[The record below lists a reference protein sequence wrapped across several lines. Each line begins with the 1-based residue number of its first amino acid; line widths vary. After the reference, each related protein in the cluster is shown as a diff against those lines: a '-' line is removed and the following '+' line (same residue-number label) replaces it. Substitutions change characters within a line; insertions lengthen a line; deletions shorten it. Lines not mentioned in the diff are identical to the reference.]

1 MIETTPSPIAAG
13 YALLLLVGLP
23 VLAAVDARRGVELDE
38 AAHYRQALY
47 VSVAVSLLVIAGI
60 TGGVA
65 VWQGVGSSD
74 VGWFVDDAGVELL
87 WAAGTAAAG
96 LVMVWGVTFG
106 ARSVGLNESPVARL
120 LMPEDGVEKGAF
132 LLLSGVAAV
141 CEEYVFRGF
150 LLWALVGWTGSP
162 WFAAAVVSLSFG
174 LAHGYQ
180 KLAGVIRAGT
190 LGMLLAVPT
199 ILTGSLFPA
208 IVAHFWINAAVGMGG
223 WRYLLTEFDDDSL
236 ET

>member
-1 MIETTPSPIAAG
+1 MMPSTPSPIAAG

-23 VLAAVDARRGVELDE
+23 VLAAMDARRGVELDE
-38 AAHYRQALY
+38 AAHHRRALY
-47 VSVAVSLLVIAGI
+47 LSVALSLLVIASI

-65 VWQGVGSSD
+65 AWQDVTATD
-74 VGWFVDDAGVELL
+74 VGWFVDSTAVGLGWGV
-87 WAAGTAAAG
+87 ATAAAG
-96 LVMVWGVTFG
+96 LVLVWGVTFA
-106 ARSVGLNESPVARL
+106 ARAAGLKESPVARL
-120 LMPEDGVEKGAF
+120 LMPEDGAEKGAF

-141 CEEYVFRGF
+141 CEEFVFRGF
-150 LLWALVGWTGSP
+150 LLWALTGWTGSP

-199 ILTGSLFPA
+199 VLTGSLFPA

-223 WRYLLTEFDDDSL
+223 WRYLLTDFEHDTT
-236 ET
+236 E